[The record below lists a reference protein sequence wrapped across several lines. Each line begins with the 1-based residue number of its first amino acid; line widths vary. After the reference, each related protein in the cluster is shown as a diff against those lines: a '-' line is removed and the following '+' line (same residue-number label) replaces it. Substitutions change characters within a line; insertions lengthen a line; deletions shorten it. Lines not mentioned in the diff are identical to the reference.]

1 MSGNRLLVVF
11 VAGLLAASAITG
23 VAPLAAGN
31 TAQDASPES
40 YVIEQGTYCEPIEPL
55 QTSQTVES
63 FYDYRNHVTHP
74 DTDPEDRQYSSYGTT
89 HLQEDDTSILMLHEG
104 TDGMSLVM
112 VHDQL
117 HGNSSGGIVTF
128 DIVGLPSESEWVVQD
143 DKYEAETNMV
153 EWDSGDGWAY
163 ASWIWRDARTDGGAI
178 QGGLGDEFAVTIQ
191 PGFNEAS
198 DFHEN
203 ESLHDPEWHEDGEID
218 SWEFL
223 SGDADD
229 PERFELALDEPVTI
243 RTGAC
248 DEPSVTYDRTD
259 DGFTASVT
267 GVSGGDPITLR
278 PSNDSNDNGS
288 FDRIDV
294 TGLEEDAAFSFEN
307 GQPAGTDSPHEVAS
321 LSNLTVTSDHD
332 DVSATVAFSVSAD
345 TLEEIG
351 YHPEDV
357 ALYATDGTEWTES
370 NATVVDDSGGSY
382 QFEADVDSLEALVIA
397 PTQDAEPID
406 EESDALPSPGVAHVA
421 VSIATLLA
429 LAAVTRR
436 YRGDR

>member
-1 MSGNRLLVVF
+1 MRESRLMVVL

-23 VAPLAAGN
+23 FAPLAAGN
-31 TAQDASPES
+31 TAQDASVES
-40 YVIEQGTYCEPIEPL
+40 YVIEQGAYCEPIEPL
-55 QTSQTVES
+55 QTSETVDS

-104 TDGMSLVM
+104 ADGMSIVM

-128 DIVGLPSESEWVVQD
+128 DVVGLPAESEWVVQD
-143 DKYEAETNMV
+143 DKYDAETNMV

-178 QGGLGDEFAVTIQ
+178 QGGLNDEFAVTVQ
-191 PGFNEAS
+191 PGFNEES
-198 DFHEN
+198 EFYGN

-218 SWEFL
+218 RWEFL
-223 SGDADD
+223 SGDADT
-229 PERFELALDEPVTI
+229 PERIELALDEPVTI

-267 GVSGGDPITLR
+267 DASSDDPVSLR
-278 PSNDSNDNGS
+278 PSNDSNENVS
-288 FDRIDV
+288 FDRVDV
-294 TGLEEDAAFSFEN
+294 TGLEGDATFEFEN
-307 GQPAGTDSPHEVAS
+307 EQPAGTDSPHEVAS

-332 DVSATVAFSVSAD
+332 DVAATVTFSVSAD
-345 TLEEIG
+345 SLAEIG
-351 YHPEDV
+351 YHPEDI
-357 ALYATDGTEWTES
+357 ALYATDGSEWAES
-370 NATVVDDSGGSY
+370 NATVIDDGEHY
-382 QFEADVDSLEALVIA
+382 QFDADVDSIDGLAIA

-406 EESDALPSPGVAHVA
+406 EESDALSSPGVVHVA
-421 VSIATLLA
+421 VAIALLLA
-429 LAAVTRR
+429 LLLGTRR
-436 YRGDR
+436 RRVDR

>member
-1 MSGNRLLVVF
+1 M
-11 VAGLLAASAITG
+11 
-23 VAPLAAGN
+23 
-31 TAQDASPES
+31 
-40 YVIEQGTYCEPIEPL
+40 
-55 QTSQTVES
+55 
-63 FYDYRNHVTHP
+63 
-74 DTDPEDRQYSSYGTT
+74 
-89 HLQEDDTSILMLHEG
+89 
-104 TDGMSLVM
+104 
-112 VHDQL
+112 
-117 HGNSSGGIVTF
+117 TF

-267 GVSGGDPITLR
+267 GVSGGDQSPSVRRTTRTTTVASTGSTSPASGGRGVLLR
-278 PSNDSNDNGS
+278 ERTTGR
-288 FDRIDV
+288 DRL
-294 TGLEEDAAFSFEN
+294 T
-307 GQPAGTDSPHEVAS
+307 HEVAS

-351 YHPEDV
+351 YHPRTSHSTR
-357 ALYATDGTEWTES
+357 LTEP
-370 NATVVDDSGGSY
+370 SG
-382 QFEADVDSLEALVIA
+382 
-397 PTQDAEPID
+397 
-406 EESDALPSPGVAHVA
+406 PSR
-421 VSIATLLA
+421 
-429 LAAVTRR
+429 TRR
-436 YRGDR
+436 LSTTPAGATSSKRTSTRSRLS